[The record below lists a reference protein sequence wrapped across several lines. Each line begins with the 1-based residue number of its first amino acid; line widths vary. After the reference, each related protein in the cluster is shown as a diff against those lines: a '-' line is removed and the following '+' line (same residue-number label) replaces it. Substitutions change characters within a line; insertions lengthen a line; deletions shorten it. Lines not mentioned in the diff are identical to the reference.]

1 MHGFR
6 MLPSW
11 WVRDDLAL
19 KRFKGGRHSGNSIAA
34 LKILLAITV
43 MCELNGMSARVPYS
57 VLMRITGL
65 SRPMLPRGIGL
76 LEDLRLIQVDRTGHG
91 STYQL
96 MTSPADLG
104 WAKVPCVKV
113 QEVLP
118 GLPNKGE
125 AGLSALKI
133 YIYLL
138 AVRPNPVKHVFA
150 SYKKIRSCTGL
161 QQKWVRPG
169 LDILFSHLLIHIQKV
184 EELDEMAAIGKA
196 KNKYTVQGDLRLHGV

>member
-6 MLPSW
+6 KLPSW
-11 WVRDDLAL
+11 WMRDDLAL
-19 KRFKGGRHSGNSIAA
+19 KRFKGGRHLGNSIAA

-43 MCELNGMSARVPYS
+43 MCEVDGMFARVPYS

-65 SRPMLPRGIGL
+65 SRPMLPRGISL
-76 LEDLRLIQVDRTGHG
+76 LEDSGLIQVDRSGHS
-91 STYQL
+91 STYHL

-104 WAKVPCVKV
+104 WAKVPCIKV
-113 QEVLP
+113 QEALA
-118 GLPNKGE
+118 GLPNRGE

-138 AVRPNPVKHVFA
+138 AVRPNHVRHVFA
-150 SYKKIRSCTGL
+150 SYTMIRKRTGL

-184 EELDEMAAIGKA
+184 EELDEMARIEKA
-196 KNKYTVQGDLRLHGV
+196 NNKYTVQGDLRLSAA